1 MARNL
6 PFDSDVRQ
14 WNHPLMIPL
23 HWWWAESN
31 NRARSHF
38 ECDVT
43 WFCFCFDFVRSHARC
58 RCCFIVCFQVGQI
71 KQPDCKMSTKN
82 VNNYKWK
89 TFPDIFRQLH
99 KATKKQI
106 VKLQLNEKKSKE
118 KLDKI
123 IELILKTKADLK
135 EGPDKKIIVILGL
148 WFLLNDWLSFREGFC
163 LKLNLQGQGG
173 GKIFEEDGQG
183 WASYLYHPWKG
194 EKVWKGCKSK
204 VKILAK

>member
-1 MARNL
+1 MLSGVGGGVLASVLNVQSLFFYQRKLDLHHDQTTYWDKHIFLTINL

-14 WNHPLMIPL
+14 WNHPFMIPL
-23 HWWWAESN
+23 HWWWAKSN
-31 NRARSHF
+31 NRTRSHF

-43 WFCFCFDFVRSHARC
+43 WFCFCFDFVHSHARC

-106 VKLQLNEKKSKE
+106 VKLQLSEKKSRKAWQ
-118 KLDKI
+118 DYWVD
-123 IELILKTKADLK
+123 TKNESRP
-135 EGPDKKIIVILGL
+135 EGRT
-148 WFLLNDWLSFREGFC
+148 W
-163 LKLNLQGQGG
+163 
-173 GKIFEEDGQG
+173 
-183 WASYLYHPWKG
+183 
-194 EKVWKGCKSK
+194 
-204 VKILAK
+204 

>member
-1 MARNL
+1 MRR
-6 PFDSDVRQ
+6 DSV
-14 WNHPLMIPL
+14 L
-23 HWWWAESN
+23 
-31 NRARSHF
+31 
-38 ECDVT
+38 
-43 WFCFCFDFVRSHARC
+43 FCFDFVCSHARW

-82 VNNYKWK
+82 VNNCKWK

-106 VKLQLNEKKSKE
+106 VKLQLNEKKSR
-118 KLDKI
+118 
-123 IELILKTKADLK
+123 KAWQDYWV
-135 EGPDKKIIVILGL
+135 IVILGL
-148 WFLLNDWLSFREGFC
+148 WFLFNDWLSFREGFC

-183 WASYLYHPWKG
+183 WASYVYHPWKG
-194 EKVWKGCKSK
+194 EKVWKGSKSK